1 MNSNIKQ
8 KIDEDQKD
16 RIADLTNKRAIML
29 NTLATAGIQKIT
41 GYYDNCGDS
50 TIAELDPENGNLSEK
65 DEKSLENLVWDF
77 ANAIDPTLENN
88 GASGEFKWDIPNDR
102 IKIIHKIIAEKE
114 QTSANCEVLIT
125 SQQSF

>member
-16 RIADLTNKRAIML
+16 RITDLTNKRAIML

-41 GYYDNCGDS
+41 GYYDSCGDS

-125 SQQSF
+125 SQQSL